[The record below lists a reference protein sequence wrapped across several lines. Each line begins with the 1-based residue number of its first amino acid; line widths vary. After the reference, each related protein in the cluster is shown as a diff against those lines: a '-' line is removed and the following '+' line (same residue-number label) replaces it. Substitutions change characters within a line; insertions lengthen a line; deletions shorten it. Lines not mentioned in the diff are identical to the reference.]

1 MLRIVFTIALVGLL
15 GLLSA
20 TKASAFW
27 EEGGCGHSLAG
38 HSNCSCMGL
47 ITRSGGVVIRVEI
60 VGCMEIGAPTDTCD
74 LVQDCLHSEVCMPRQ
89 GFPSDN
95 IGGEI
100 PPAVR

>member
-1 MLRIVFTIALVGLL
+1 MLRIVFTIVLVGLL

-20 TKASAFW
+20 TEASAFW
-27 EEGGCGHSLAG
+27 EEGRCGHTLAG
-38 HSNCSCMGL
+38 NSNCNCVGEGKK
-47 ITRSGGVVIRVEI
+47 RGGVTIEYHVL
-60 VGCMEIGAPTDTCD
+60 GCADIGAPTDTCD